1 MIPRFIC
8 PHCHYSI
15 DPLAL
20 EVADS
25 AKAQYRICP
34 ECDGPIVLSVNSED
48 AEESFPAPVVAVVP
62 AVFSAESFAL

>member
-20 EVADS
+20 EAADS
-25 AKAQYRICP
+25 AGAQYRICP
-34 ECDGPIVLSVNSED
+34 ECDGPIVLSANSED
-48 AEESFPAPVVAVVP
+48 AEETFPASAVPVVP
-62 AVFSAESFAL
+62 AVFPAESFAL

>member
-25 AKAQYRICP
+25 VVAQYRICP
-34 ECDGPIVLSVNSED
+34 ECDGPIVLSVNGEG
-48 AEESFPAPVVAVVP
+48 AEETFPVPTVAVVLP
-62 AVFSAESFAL
+62 AESFAL